1 MLGLDDRLFR
11 DKNSTQEYV
20 HSSAYKETVHVAKA
34 RKMPRACSNLQRGSD
49 LR

>member
-1 MLGLDDRLFR
+1 MLGLNDRLFR

-34 RKMPRACSNLQRGSD
+34 RKMPRTYND
-49 LR
+49 L